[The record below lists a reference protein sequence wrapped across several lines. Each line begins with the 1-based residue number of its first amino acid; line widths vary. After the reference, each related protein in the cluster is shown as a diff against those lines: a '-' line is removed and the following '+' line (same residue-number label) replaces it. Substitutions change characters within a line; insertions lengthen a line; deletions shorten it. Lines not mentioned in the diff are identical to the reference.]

1 MKKTWIFLVALAFAG
16 AAHAQLYKWVDKD
29 GKTRYGD
36 TPPPGVK
43 ATLMG
48 EPASGSGPAAA
59 PAGAA
64 GKDAKKGPLTPA
76 EQEQEYRKRQ
86 EEAKKN
92 SDKADQERKEKAA
105 KQEDCARAKEAVVTL
120 QSGQRISRINAAGER
135 YFVSDDEKAQE
146 LAKAQ
151 QAQQTS
157 CAP

>member
-1 MKKTWIFLVALAFAG
+1 MKNPWIFLVALAFAG
-16 AAHAQLYKWVDKD
+16 AAHAQLYKWIDKD
-29 GKTRYGD
+29 GKARYGD

-48 EPASGSGPAAA
+48 EPASGPGPAAA

-76 EQEQEYRKRQ
+76 EQEQAYRKRQ

-105 KQEDCARAKEAVVTL
+105 KQEDCARAKEAVLTL
-120 QSGQRISRINAAGER
+120 ESGQRISRANAAGER
-135 YFVSDDEKAQE
+135 YFLDDSQRAEE
-146 LAKAQ
+146 LAKAR
-151 QAQQTS
+151 QAQQQS